1 MRMYEAKNSKDDASL
16 FLRVGGE
23 PFFVDLVE
31 RFYQR
36 VVEDDVLRPL
46 YPDDLNPG
54 KANLAAFF
62 SQYWGGP
69 STYSDTR
76 GHPRL
81 RMRHVSFSIG
91 MEERNAWVNHMQEA
105 VSESNITDQDKVLL
119 IEYFAMAASS
129 LINR

>member
-1 MRMYEAKNSKDDASL
+1 MYEAKNSKDDASL

-54 KANLAAFF
+54 KANLAAFLA
-62 SQYWGGP
+62 QYWGGP
-69 STYSDTR
+69 ATYNDTR

-81 RMRHVSFSIG
+81 RMRHASFSIG
-91 MEERNAWVNHMQEA
+91 MEERNTWVKHMLNA
-105 VSESNITDQDKVLL
+105 VEESDIGDQDKALL

-129 LINR
+129 LVNR

>member
-1 MRMYEAKNSKDDASL
+1 MYEAKNSKDDASL

-54 KANLAAFF
+54 KANLAAFLA
-62 SQYWGGP
+62 QYWGGP
-69 STYSDTR
+69 ATYSDTR

-81 RMRHVSFSIG
+81 RMRHASFSIG
-91 MEERNAWVNHMQEA
+91 MEERNAWVKHMLNA
-105 VSESNITDQDKVLL
+105 VGESDIGDQDKALL

-129 LINR
+129 LVNR